1 MSKIAIISR
10 PDQGVLIDVSG
21 CATLEEV
28 IDQLNSTLQ
37 LSSHFWKGTPVDLNL
52 GSLTLTEQQVAQLL
66 ALTKGLGVT
75 PRQVFSLDLS
85 TRSALDARGVTIGLG
100 KPMSLPTVAQVEAG
114 TEAEASLPVEVPQ
127 VTATE
132 EPITSITIDT
142 TEDRIVMVETDEDTP
157 DPEDAPK
164 LVNFVDPN
172 LKKEE
177 EPTLF
182 LKQGLRSGQAVSH
195 SGNLVIIGDVNPG
208 AEVVAAGDITVW
220 GALRGIAH
228 AGIGGNDNAE
238 IRALK
243 LEPIQ
248 IRISNAIARSPDR
261 TGIKVGG
268 PAAPESARLIEG
280 KIRITRSYFE

>member
-21 CATLEEV
+21 CSTLEEV
-28 IDQLNSTLQ
+28 IEQLNSTLQ
-37 LSSHFWKGTPVDLNL
+37 LSSHFWKGIPVDLNL
-52 GSLTLTEQQVAQLL
+52 GSLTLTEPQVAQLL

-85 TRSALDARGVTIGLG
+85 TRSALDTRGVTIGLG
-100 KPMSLPTVAQVEAG
+100 KPMSLPTVAPVEG
-114 TEAEASLPVEVPQ
+114 TLPVEVPQ
-127 VTATE
+127 VTAE

-142 TEDRIVMVETDEDTP
+142 TEDRIVMVETEETAEEDE
-157 DPEDAPK
+157 APK

>member
-28 IDQLNSTLQ
+28 IEQLNSTLQ

-52 GSLTLTEQQVAQLL
+52 GSLTLAEQQVAQLL

-100 KPMSLPTVAQVEAG
+100 KPMSLPTVAPVEAEG
-114 TEAEASLPVEVPQ
+114 ALPVEVPQ
-127 VTATE
+127 VTAE
-132 EPITSITIDT
+132 EPNITSITIDT
-142 TEDRIVMVETDEDTP
+142 TEDRIVMVETDETP